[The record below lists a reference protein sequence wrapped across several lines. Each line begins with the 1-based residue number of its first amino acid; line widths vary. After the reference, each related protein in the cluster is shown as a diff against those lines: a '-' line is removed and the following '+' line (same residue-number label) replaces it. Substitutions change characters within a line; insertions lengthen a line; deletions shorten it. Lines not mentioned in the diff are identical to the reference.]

1 MKKRRKLASQRKLTK
16 RKGLR
21 SGSSEVKRILLEQH
35 PFCDICGSPKALQL
49 HHIYLIRHG
58 FKTKLEHCC
67 LLCANC
73 HADFHHRW
81 DKYLDE
87 VYRNDH
93 DADFLKI
100 YNVLKKL

>member
-1 MKKRRKLASQRKLTK
+1 MKKRRRNAKKVTSRKH
-16 RKGLR
+16 LR
-21 SGSSEVKRILLEQH
+21 AGSSEVKRILLEQH

-67 LLCANC
+67 LLCAND